1 MGLNDIKTKCG
12 KLAYVKKIIY
22 DLGTGVVR
30 RGDSAYDMFVD
41 LVGDKKYTNIDYFTI
56 VPNRRNY
63 SSLET
68 QVHLLDGTIDVFSW
82 NKCALGRVD
91 TDHKKLRDIMRSA
104 IVSDILS
111 FKRDAVC
118 CSLCCKTEFLQVD
131 HIYPFRDL
139 ANSFI
144 SLHGSETNPEWIIHW
159 VMYHK
164 QNATLQI
171 LCSGC
176 NYKKH

>member
-1 MGLNDIKTKCG
+1 MGLNDIRTKAG

-22 DLGTGVVR
+22 DLGTGVIR
-30 RGDSAYDMFVD
+30 PGDYAYDMFMD
-41 LVGDKKYTNIDYFTI
+41 LVGDKYTHIDYFTI

-68 QVHLLDGTIDVFSW
+68 QVHLLDGSINVFSW
-82 NKCALGRVD
+82 NKCAIGRVD
-91 TDHKKLRDIMRSA
+91 TYHKKLRDIMRSV

-118 CSLCCKTEFLQVD
+118 CVLCGKTEFLQVD
-131 HIYPFRDL
+131 HINPFRDL

-144 SLHGSETNPEWIIHW
+144 SLHGSETNPEWIRNW

-164 QNATLQI
+164 HNANLQI